1 MIDDQQIREI
11 IKRYYLEAGTWR
23 KLAPRFGVTPQYLC
37 DLVLGRRSP
46 GPKILKA
53 LNLKRYV
60 IYK

>member
-1 MIDDQQIREI
+1 MIDDHKIREI
-11 IKRYYLEAGTWR
+11 IKRYYLEAGSWR
-23 KLAPRFGVTPQYLC
+23 RVAPRFGVTPQYLH
-37 DLVLGRRSP
+37 DLVMGKRSP